1 MKGPV
6 EPSVARKNIRKLLA
20 ETILSISET
29 NKVELDA
36 FRLEA
41 ADSIMA
47 KYSNHTL
54 KIFWV
59 EWNAAHS

>member
-36 FRLEA
+36 FKLEA

-47 KYSNHTL
+47 KYFNHTL

-59 EWNAAHS
+59 EWNAAPS

>member
-20 ETILSISET
+20 ETILSISEA
-29 NKVELDA
+29 NKIELNA
-36 FRLEA
+36 FKLEA

-47 KYSNHTL
+47 KYFNHTL
-54 KIFWV
+54 KTFWV
-59 EWNAAHS
+59 EWNVAHS

>member
-36 FRLEA
+36 FKLEA

-47 KYSNHTL
+47 KHFNHTL
-54 KIFWV
+54 KTFWV
-59 EWNAAHS
+59 EWNAAPS